1 MTGRISFCVLAA
13 LLWCSRSI
21 HAEVLAAAE
30 LVRELEHGDHP
41 GIESMILATDGK
53 IVARYVASKLRDE
66 PPDLRSATKS
76 ITSLLVGIAID
87 RGEIPSLQSK
97 VASLLP
103 AYRDLLTKDPR
114 KAAITVEHLLTM
126 RSGLACDDWD
136 PKSAGHEDKMYKQR
150 DWVAFWAKQP
160 MQSSPG
166 ERFSYC
172 TGNAIALGAVLE
184 DATGMRFDQYAE
196 KYLFAPL
203 GITSAR
209 WARWNKGKS
218 VDAGGHLRMTP
229 EDFLRI
235 GQLVLERGLAN
246 GVHIVSE
253 EWISAMTTPHS
264 DIPGQ
269 AQQYGYLWWLD
280 RTKSPKLPQ
289 TPLWWAQGNG
299 GSLLIVMPGVHS
311 VLAVTATRFNR
322 PDALEP
328 LFWLRDRLLP
338 DMGKR

>member
-1 MTGRISFCVLAA
+1 MKYLVVVAMVACFIL
-13 LLWCSRSI
+13 SRSV
-21 HAEVLAAAE
+21 HAQVPGAAE
-30 LVRELEHGDHP
+30 LVRELEQGQHP
-41 GIESMILATDGK
+41 GIESMILATNGE
-53 IVARYVASKLRDE
+53 IVARYVAPKLRDQ

-76 ITSLLVGIAID
+76 ITALLVGIAID
-87 RGEIPSLQSK
+87 RGEIPSLQSN

-103 AYRDLLTKDPR
+103 EYRDLLMKDPQ
-114 KAAITVEHLLTM
+114 KAGITVEHLLTM

-136 PKSAGHEDKMYKQR
+136 PKSPGHEDKMYKQR

-160 MQSSPG
+160 MQTSPG

-172 TGNAIALGAVLE
+172 TGNVIALGVVLE
-184 DATGMRFDQYAE
+184 GATGMRFDQYAE

-203 GITSAR
+203 GITSAT

-218 VDAGGHLRMTP
+218 VDAGGHLRMAP

-235 GQLVLERGLAN
+235 GQLVLARGMAN
-246 GVHIVSE
+246 GVHVVSE
-253 EWISAMTTPHS
+253 KWIAAMTTPHA

-269 AQQYGYLWWLD
+269 TQQYGYLWWLD
-280 RTKSPKLPQ
+280 RTKSPKLPP

-311 VLAVTATRFNR
+311 VLAVTGTRFNR

-328 LFWLRDRLLP
+328 MFWLRDRLLP
-338 DMGKR
+338 VMQ